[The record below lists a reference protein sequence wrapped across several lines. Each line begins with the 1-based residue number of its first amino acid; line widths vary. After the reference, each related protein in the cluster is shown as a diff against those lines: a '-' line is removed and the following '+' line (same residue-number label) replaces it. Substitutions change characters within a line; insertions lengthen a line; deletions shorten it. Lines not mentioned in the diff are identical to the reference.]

1 MRTHRCS
8 GCSYTGVTEYN
19 INGAWGYFDDAKAN
33 DLWYYVNDQR
43 QSVRTNT
50 YDHKGNVTGEIY
62 LHALNKNSELD
73 AKAKNRAVAAALN
86 FDHAGEQHECL
97 AWGIG
102 NGMDVVT
109 AWTMSTSHRVAMTS
123 RDYTQGGVAWFYYD
137 SDNSGINL
145 TPIAVLELAY

>member
-1 MRTHRCS
+1 M
-8 GCSYTGVTEYN
+8 
-19 INGAWGYFDDAKAN
+19 
-33 DLWYYVNDQR
+33 
-43 QSVRTNT
+43 RTNT
-50 YDHKGNVTGEIY
+50 YDHKGNVTGTIH

-86 FDHAGEQHECL
+86 FNHAGEQHECL

-123 RDYTQGGVAWFYYD
+123 KDYTQGGVAWFYYD